1 MMSTFTLLLMTGFAL
16 NAGLIL
22 FGFVLADRQRRRHI
36 ARLHRQKE
44 AMALPAVQRSKSRK
58 RGPVRPTNAT
68 ERFVAFFER
77 QLDQTSLRIGVNEF
91 LIQVGI
97 GLLALYALAVL
108 ALGLHPITALPVAA
122 VLTFGMMMSILN
134 IAQSRYKAAFSAGL
148 PEALDIFARGLRAG
162 RPVTDSMAIVV
173 DNSSGPILHEFS
185 RCRDEVRMG
194 TSLPDCL
201 ERLSARLPLAEVNFF
216 AVSTALQA
224 ETGGNLIETMENLA
238 AQLRERRKLRKKA
251 RALTSEARASAII
264 LASLPFAVTL
274 LIAVLNGAYLEP
286 LYADPRGRIMSAT
299 ALGSI
304 VLGIFIMV
312 RMGKLD
318 V

>member
-1 MMSTFTLLLMTGFAL
+1 MSTFTILLMAGFAL
-16 NAGLIL
+16 NAALIL
-22 FGFVLADRQRRRHI
+22 LGFVLADRQRRRHI

-44 AMALPAVQRSKSRK
+44 TMSLPVVQHSKSKK
-58 RGPVRPTNAT
+58 RGSARPTNAI
-68 ERFVAFFER
+68 ERLVAFFER
-77 QLDQTSLRIGVNEF
+77 QLDQTSLRIGVNEL

-108 ALGLHPITALPVAA
+108 ALGLHPLTALPAA
-122 VLTFGMMMSILN
+122 VVLTFGILMSLLN
-134 IAQSRYKAAFSAGL
+134 IAQNRYKKAFAAGL

-194 TSLPDCL
+194 TSLPECL

-238 AQLRERRKLRKKA
+238 TQLRERRKLRKKA
-251 RALTSEARASAII
+251 RALSSEARASAVI

-274 LIAVLNGAYLEP
+274 LIAVLNGSYLEP
-286 LYADPRGRIMSAT
+286 LYADPRGRLMAGV

-304 VLGIFIMV
+304 AFGIFVMV

>member
-1 MMSTFTLLLMTGFAL
+1 MSTFTILLLAGFAL

-22 FGFVLADRQRRRHI
+22 LGFVLADRQRRRHI
-36 ARLHRQKE
+36 ARLQRQRDILS
-44 AMALPAVQRSKSRK
+44 LPVSRRLKNRK
-58 RGPVRPTNAT
+58 RTLAQPSTAT

-77 QLDQTSLRIGVNEF
+77 QLDQTSLRIGVNE
-91 LIQVGI
+91 LLLQVGI
-97 GLLALYALAVL
+97 GLLGGYALAVL
-108 ALGLHPITALPVAA
+108 ALGIHPLTALPVAA
-122 VLTFGMMMSILN
+122 VLTFGLLMSILN
-134 IAQSRYKAAFSAGL
+134 IAQNRYKTAFAADL

-162 RPVTDSMAIVV
+162 RPVTDSMSIVV
-173 DNSSGPILHEFS
+173 DNSKGPILHEFS
-185 RCRDEVRMG
+185 RCHDEVRMG
-194 TSLPDCL
+194 TSLPECL

-224 ETGGNLIETMENLA
+224 ETGGNLIETIENLA
-238 AQLRERRKLRKKA
+238 TQLRERRKLRKKA
-251 RALTSEARASAII
+251 RALSSEARASAVI
-264 LASLPFAVTL
+264 LAALPFAVTL
-274 LIAVLNGAYLEP
+274 LIAVLNGTYLEP

-304 VLGIFIMV
+304 AFGIFVMV